1 MNKDDMMIEDI
12 MSEIREMLEQRD
24 NKISL
29 DTNPYGFVTAWIDD
43 DGVWWDK
50 DKSAFKMGELTELC
64 ALRDTI
70 NDTIASV
77 ESASQL

>member
-1 MNKDDMMIEDI
+1 MSKDDVRIEDI
-12 MSEIREMLEQRD
+12 MSEIRETLKQCD
-24 NKISL
+24 NEISL
-29 DTNPYGFVTAWIDD
+29 DTNPYGFVTAWLEDEE
-43 DGVWWDK
+43 VWWDK
-50 DKSAFKMGELTELC
+50 DESAFKMGELTELC